1 MTKYFL
7 YKKLCPGLT
16 ASIIP
21 GIQICS
27 EKKAEASIAGG
38 LPTSSGSDDRRH
50 VPSQAPVSVASLVHG
65 PGLLHQSLLHH
76 QAAQAAH
83 SMQGNILRER
93 AIPPTI
99 SMSTGDPHNPLF
111 TISGLYPPFTS
122 PLMSRAKPFESP
134 ASAASAAG
142 LFPGLGPVPGLL
154 PPHHLNPL
162 LSSHLQAQAAHQ
174 GHFGLP
180 HPFFPPTSAS
190 PGDRGPGGQ
199 KSPILARAGAGGHTG
214 KL

>member
-1 MTKYFL
+1 MREVCQPAPALMIGDMFPLRLLSLWPLLSTAPASCIRVCFITRL
-7 YKKLCPGLT
+7 PRRLTLC
-16 ASIIP
+16 
-21 GIQICS
+21 
-27 EKKAEASIAGG
+27 KV
-38 LPTSSGSDDRRH
+38 TSW
-50 VPSQAPVSVASLVHG
+50 
-65 PGLLHQSLLHH
+65 
-76 QAAQAAH
+76 
-83 SMQGNILRER
+83 ER

>member
-38 LPTSSGSDDRRH
+38 LPLPTSSGSDDRRH
-50 VPSQAPVSVASLVHG
+50 LPSQAPVSVASLVHG

-83 SMQGNILRER
+83 SMQGNILRE
-93 AIPPTI
+93 
-99 SMSTGDPHNPLF
+99 SH
-111 TISGLYPPFTS
+111 S
-122 PLMSRAKPFESP
+122 PD
-134 ASAASAAG
+134 
-142 LFPGLGPVPGLL
+142 
-154 PPHHLNPL
+154 
-162 LSSHLQAQAAHQ
+162 
-174 GHFGLP
+174 HFNV
-180 HPFFPPTSAS
+180 HW
-190 PGDRGPGGQ
+190 
-199 KSPILARAGAGGHTG
+199 
-214 KL
+214 